1 MFIITVRQRSCRKV
15 MFSQVSLCP
24 GGGGGQVGDRVSPV
38 PGPLLGPC
46 PFGSWDI
53 SGGNTLPALWDTLPV
68 RDIGPE
74 IPYPLEGTWDQRCS
88 TLQKGHG
95 TRDTRPHRRDMGQE
109 ISYPLRN
116 HESGRYAFYWNAF
129 LLHFEASEANV
140 VYLRKSRL

>member
-1 MFIITVRQRSCRKV
+1 

-24 GGGGGQVGDRVSPV
+24 GGGGGQVGDRVSLV
-38 PGPLLGPC
+38 PGPFLGPC

-95 TRDTRPHRRDMGQE
+95 TRYPTPQKGHGTRNILPPPEPRKRAVR
-109 ISYPLRN
+109 I
-116 HESGRYAFYWNAF
+116 
-129 LLHFEASEANV
+129 LLECILVTF
-140 VYLRKSRL
+140 